1 MTAVRRPTLPVLP
14 PAAAVAQ
21 MMNFHGYLILDA
33 FVAFLDGKKKG
44 NVNEWVGVLSSTFR
58 EVKSLHSASY
68 LALSKVLSGILK
80 FEGGESEHFRN

>member
-33 FVAFLDGKKKG
+33 FVAFLDGKKKEMLMNG
-44 NVNEWVGVLSSTFR
+44 FACYPPR
-58 EVKSLHSASY
+58 YVKA
-68 LALSKVLSGILK
+68 KVYTAPLT
-80 FEGGESEHFRN
+80 